1 VRWALVTNRA
11 VDRLLHTGGGNDAFP
26 TAPSLEEAMEQVTPH
41 NHAWSLPQ
49 RVASPG
55 SRRASRVSQRGRGA
69 MDKFTEKLNSVLMH
83 HELSDIPAKQIHR
96 WEGEGGFIPPG
107 RYCADTA

>member
-1 VRWALVTNRA
+1 
-11 VDRLLHTGGGNDAFP
+11 
-26 TAPSLEEAMEQVTPH
+26 
-41 NHAWSLPQ
+41 
-49 RVASPG
+49 
-55 SRRASRVSQRGRGA
+55 